1 MSKKTTTKKLKKTT
15 SSSARSSAV
24 KTKKPVKIPSRKTA
38 VKKTVKKE
46 VKKKSS
52 KKLVKKVSSK
62 KNVASVAKKSS
73 RNIKT
78 AERWEEKAS
87 RLIAKGRGRGF
98 ITFNEILKEFPNIE
112 QNVSFLDELYGK
124 LSDANIDVLESG
136 GLLDIEPEEVLVHK
150 KYSYKSGDSSYD
162 SIQMYLRE
170 IGQYSLISA
179 ADERDLAKRIQGG
192 DEEAKNVLARANL
205 RLVVSI
211 AKKYVGR
218 SADLTLLDLIQE
230 GNLGLFKA
238 VEKFEWEKGYK
249 FSTYATW
256 WIRQAITRALA
267 DQSRTIRIPVHMVE
281 TISKYKQVVRRL
293 SQDLGREPL
302 PDEVAT
308 EMGLDIEKIYIIKNI
323 DQDTVSLEKPI
334 GDDDEKST
342 LGEFIADD
350 KILSPSQESAQRIL
364 SDQVKEIMS
373 DLSEKER
380 RILEMRH
387 GLVDGVIHTLEEVGR
402 EFAVTRER
410 IRQIEAK
417 AIEKIRTHEKV
428 DKLRNY

>member
-238 VEKFEWEKGYK
+238 VEKFE
-249 FSTYATW
+249 
-256 WIRQAITRALA
+256 
-267 DQSRTIRIPVHMVE
+267 
-281 TISKYKQVVRRL
+281 
-293 SQDLGREPL
+293 
-302 PDEVAT
+302 
-308 EMGLDIEKIYIIKNI
+308 
-323 DQDTVSLEKPI
+323 
-334 GDDDEKST
+334 
-342 LGEFIADD
+342 
-350 KILSPSQESAQRIL
+350 
-364 SDQVKEIMS
+364 
-373 DLSEKER
+373 
-380 RILEMRH
+380 
-387 GLVDGVIHTLEEVGR
+387 
-402 EFAVTRER
+402 
-410 IRQIEAK
+410 
-417 AIEKIRTHEKV
+417 
-428 DKLRNY
+428 